1 MRTDPSPPDASHDAL
16 VLWLVW
22 SSLMFSQFIFASVPV
37 LIPAPPDY
45 QAPALATGS
54 PAAITLILGVV
65 ALIVLGALRMGRN
78 KMYFDAARTSGF
90 ATREAA
96 RDAYFSM
103 AMTSWVFCELI
114 GIFGLM
120 IAYLTYDSAQS
131 LPFMG
136 LAALAFVIFRPRP
149 LDATPPGGPGPSIDG
164 MSSA

>member
-1 MRTDPSPPDASHDAL
+1 MRTTSPPADTPDSL

-22 SSLMFSQFIFASVPV
+22 CSLVFSQVIFASVPV

-45 QAPALATGS
+45 QAPAIAVGSAAPITVLLGALA
-54 PAAITLILGVV
+54 LVV
-65 ALIVLGALRMGRN
+65 LAALRMGRK
-78 KMYFDAARTSGF
+78 KMYFDAAHTSGF
-90 ATREAA
+90 DTDEAA

-114 GIFGLM
+114 GIFGLV

-136 LAALAFVIFRPRP
+136 LAVLAFVLFRPRA
-149 LDATPPGGPGPSIDG
+149 LDAAPSGRRDP
-164 MSSA
+164 SSDSTSGE